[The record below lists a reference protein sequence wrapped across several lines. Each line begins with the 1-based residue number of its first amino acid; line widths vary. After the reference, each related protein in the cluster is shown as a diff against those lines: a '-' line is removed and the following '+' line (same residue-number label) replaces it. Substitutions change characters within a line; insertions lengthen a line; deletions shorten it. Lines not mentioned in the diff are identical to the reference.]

1 MSIKKSFQEILIN
14 LDKEKKYIN
23 EKEKRMSIKKSFQ
36 EILINLDKEKKYI
49 NEEVFENTPQRIEDF
64 YKEFFSGMY
73 VNPYEFLQNTFDVPN
88 NDLIIERNINFY
100 SMCEHHFLPFFGKI
114 SVAYIPNG
122 KIVGFGDIVKVIEAY
137 AKRPQLQERMTDEIA
152 ETIYKALNCKGV
164 YILIEAEHTCM
175 TMRGVKKPGAKIITT
190 GTKGIFAEDTMK
202 RMEVLTLLKN
212 NLGEN
217 NG

>member
-1 MSIKKSFQEILIN
+1 
-14 LDKEKKYIN
+14 
-23 EKEKRMSIKKSFQ
+23 MSIKKSFQ

-73 VNPYEFLQNTFDVPN
+73 VNPYEFLQNTFYVPN

-114 SVAYIPNG
+114 SVAYVPNG

-152 ETIYKALNCKGV
+152 ETVYKALNCKGV

>member
-1 MSIKKSFQEILIN
+1 MSIKKSFQDIL
-14 LDKEKKYIN
+14 E
-23 EKEKRMSIKKSFQ
+23 
-36 EILINLDKEKKYI
+36 NLDKEKKYI

-122 KIVGFGDIVKVIEAY
+122 KIVGFGDIVKVIETY